1 MSRADRLDSVVR
13 ENGLDALLVTN
24 LVNVRYLTGY
34 TGTNGMC
41 LVGEETRLFLTDFR
55 YVTQAE
61 SEVDTAFDRVQGRQD
76 LLEDAAKAFK
86 PGRVGFEDFSL
97 TVRQHERLRSFA
109 PEGVE
114 LVAAGRLVEGLRAVK
129 EPDELRPIRE
139 AARLA
144 DDVLSALAERGLSGR
159 TEREV
164 AIELEADMRARG
176 SDPSFPSIV
185 AGGANGALP
194 HAKPDGRLIGSGELV
209 VVDLGCVVDGYCSDC
224 TRTFATGPLADDAAE
239 VYDLVLQ
246 TQVAA
251 LGEVRA
257 GAGCRNVDGF
267 ARERIDAAGYGER
280 FGHGLGHG
288 VGLEVHE
295 QPTLSRAGDGQLE
308 AGNVV
313 TVEPGVYVPERFGVR
328 IEDLVVVTD
337 GGAEVLSSFPKEL
350 VTVG

>member
-61 SEVDTAFDRVQGRQD
+61 SEVDPAFDRVQGRQD

-114 LVAAGRLVEGLRAVK
+114 LVAAGRLGEGLRAGK
-129 EPDELRPIRE
+129 EPDELRPMRE

-144 DDVLSALAERGLSGR
+144 DDVLSGPGGRGPSGR
-159 TEREV
+159 T
-164 AIELEADMRARG
+164 
-176 SDPSFPSIV
+176 
-185 AGGANGALP
+185 GGPGA
-194 HAKPDGRLIGSGELV
+194 V
-209 VVDLGCVVDGYCSDC
+209 
-224 TRTFATGPLADDAAE
+224 
-239 VYDLVLQ
+239 
-246 TQVAA
+246 
-251 LGEVRA
+251 
-257 GAGCRNVDGF
+257 
-267 ARERIDAAGYGER
+267 
-280 FGHGLGHG
+280 
-288 VGLEVHE
+288 
-295 QPTLSRAGDGQLE
+295 TL
-308 AGNVV
+308 
-313 TVEPGVYVPERFGVR
+313 
-328 IEDLVVVTD
+328 
-337 GGAEVLSSFPKEL
+337 
-350 VTVG
+350 

>member
-1 MSRADRLDSVVR
+1 M
-13 ENGLDALLVTN
+13 
-24 LVNVRYLTGY
+24 
-34 TGTNGMC
+34 
-41 LVGEETRLFLTDFR
+41 
-55 YVTQAE
+55 
-61 SEVDTAFDRVQGRQD
+61 
-76 LLEDAAKAFK
+76 
-86 PGRVGFEDFSL
+86 
-97 TVRQHERLRSFA
+97 
-109 PEGVE
+109 
-114 LVAAGRLVEGLRAVK
+114 
-129 EPDELRPIRE
+129 
-139 AARLA
+139 
-144 DDVLSALAERGLSGR
+144 
-159 TEREV
+159 
-164 AIELEADMRARG
+164 
-176 SDPSFPSIV
+176 
-185 AGGANGALP
+185 
-194 HAKPDGRLIGSGELV
+194 
-209 VVDLGCVVDGYCSDC
+209 
-224 TRTFATGPLADDAAE
+224 
-239 VYDLVLQ
+239 LQ